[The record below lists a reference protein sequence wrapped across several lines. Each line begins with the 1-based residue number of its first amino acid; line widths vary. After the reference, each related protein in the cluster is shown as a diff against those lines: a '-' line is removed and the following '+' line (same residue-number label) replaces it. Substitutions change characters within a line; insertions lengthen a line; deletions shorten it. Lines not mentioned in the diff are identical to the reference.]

1 MDARVGDRIVVE
13 TTTLDVRRR
22 GGVVLE
28 VLGADDQPP
37 YRVRWDDGHESVYF
51 PGADAHVVPRLNLI
65 FNLRVGCRTMMVFS
79 CRV

>member
-1 MDARVGDRIVVE
+1 MDARVGDRIAVE

-51 PGADAHVVPRLNLI
+51 PGADAHVVSP
-65 FNLRVGCRTMMVFS
+65 F
-79 CRV
+79 

>member
-51 PGADAHVVPRLNLI
+51 PGADAHVVSP
-65 FNLRVGCRTMMVFS
+65 S
-79 CRV
+79 